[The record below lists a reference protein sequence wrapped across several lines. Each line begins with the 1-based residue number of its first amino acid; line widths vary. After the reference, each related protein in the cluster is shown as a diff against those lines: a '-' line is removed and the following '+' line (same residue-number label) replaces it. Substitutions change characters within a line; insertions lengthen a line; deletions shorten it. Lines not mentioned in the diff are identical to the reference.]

1 MAMSQPLTRKLVA
14 GLVGAAVIGGLVAA
28 GGVVLPA
35 ILQTTLASEPALAD
49 ALQPLQ
55 HPSRGAAL
63 DNNLLRV
70 DGKYYGVAST
80 PDVSLTPLSSTVVRK
95 IGYGQTTFVT
105 IATTSSGTYS
115 TDGLTSPNIRYPGI
129 FTEREHIVFLPF
141 AGIFG
146 WSHHGG
152 WVRIPLT
159 SAHSV
164 GFLDSDLVPH
174 SQRGV
179 CVTDTIEGGCR

>member
-1 MAMSQPLTRKLVA
+1 MAMGQPLTRKLVA
-14 GLVGAAVIGGLVAA
+14 GLVGAAVIGGLVAV
-28 GGVVLPA
+28 GGVILPA
-35 ILQTTLASEPALAD
+35 VLQTSLASEPGIAD

-63 DNNLLRV
+63 DDNLLKI
-70 DGKYYGVAST
+70 DGNYYDVANT
-80 PDVSLTPLSSTVVRK
+80 PEVSWTPLSSAVVRK
-95 IGYGQTTFVT
+95 IGYGRTTFVT
-105 IATTSSGTYS
+105 IATTASGTYS

-129 FTEREHIVFLPF
+129 FTEREHITILPF

-159 SAHSV
+159 TAHSV

-174 SQRGV
+174 SQSGV
-179 CVTDTIEGGCR
+179 CVTEMIDGGCR

>member
-1 MAMSQPLTRKLVA
+1 MGQPLTSKLIA
-14 GLVGAAVIGGLVAA
+14 GLVGAAVIGGLVAV

-35 ILQTTLASEPALAD
+35 ILQTTLASEPAVAD
-49 ALQPLQ
+49 VLQPLQ
-55 HPSRGAAL
+55 HPARGAAL
-63 DNNLLRV
+63 DNNLLKV
-70 DGKYYGVAST
+70 DGTYYDVAST
-80 PDVSLTPLSSTVVRK
+80 PDVSWTPLSSAVVRK
-95 IGYGQTTFVT
+95 IGYGRTTFVT

-115 TDGLTSPNIRYPGI
+115 TDGLTSPNIRYPGV
-129 FTEREHIVFLPF
+129 FTEREQLAMLPF

-164 GFLDSDLVPH
+164 GFLDSDFVPH

-179 CVTDTIEGGCR
+179 CVTDTANGGCR